1 MLGKVVITK
10 CSGSFQLCPSMIQAS
25 LGLDI
30 RTPFGL
36 FEGLWEVPQPPLQA
50 VSLYYYSGQ
59 RQV

>member
-1 MLGKVVITK
+1 MLGKVAITK

-30 RTPFGL
+30 RMPFGL

-50 VSLYYYSGQ
+50 VSLY
-59 RQV
+59 